1 MKILSAL
8 IILFS
13 FQVASAQSEID
24 KAIADY
30 KKVSGENKSESQK
43 LDELNSSQP
52 TNPDDTKPK
61 TEVAPATPEASK
73 KVDTKKEEPKTV
85 MVEKNATKLSKE
97 ETEILK
103 RNFNNLVRPLKDRP
117 DLITDSAN
125 KVYDPAPTHYKKSPL
140 QKEESVREA
149 FQLERDSQLILHQ
162 YISYKDAFTVQI
174 CFTNG
179 LTLTFDDTV
188 ETTIQA
194 AIADDQDYI
203 GAVVAENKRG
213 AYIHLKQPVPDGS
226 YWETAVRLVRKSD
239 DKTYLINVL
248 ARSCPKGELNPFPR
262 VIYLKDKDN
271 SQPVISKKNNILT
284 PQDTILTKS
293 LGFPKTNT
301 KRIRFY
307 DMVASSGSDWVVFG
321 IEIQVPNGSKEIK
334 DLSKL
339 QFSFLDNFQIN
350 GISSKV
356 EFLPTPSEV
365 RTSYV
370 GVSTLRFKA
379 TVNISKQYIMNDR
392 YLHFMLVDT
401 DEKTY
406 QYTRIDV
413 LPYFKSLIKRGMD
426 L

>member
-1 MKILSAL
+1 MKILSTL

-13 FQVASAQSEID
+13 FQIASAQTDID

-30 KKVSGENKSESQK
+30 KKVSTEQNKSEKSESEK
-43 LDELNSSQP
+43 LDELNNTSKSP
-52 TNPDDTKPK
+52 EAST
-61 TEVAPATPEASK
+61 PATPS
-73 KVDTKKEEPKTV
+73 TKPTTEDQKTV
-85 MVEKNATKLSKE
+85 MVEKNVSKLTKQ

-103 RNFNNLVRPLKDRP
+103 RRFNDLVKPVKDRP
-117 DLITDSAN
+117 DLSTEAGN
-125 KVYDPAPTHYKKSPL
+125 KVYDPAPLHYKKTTL
-140 QKEESVREA
+140 QREESVRES

-162 YISYKDAFTVQI
+162 YISYKDAFNVQI

-194 AIADDQDYI
+194 AIADDTDYL
-203 GAVVAENKRG
+203 GAIVAENKRG

-239 DKTYLINVL
+239 DKTYLINVI
-248 ARSCPKGELNPFPR
+248 ARSCPKSELNPFPR

-271 SQPVISKKNNILT
+271 SQPVIGKKNSIQT
-284 PQDTILTKS
+284 PQDTILNKS
-293 LGFPKTNT
+293 LGFPKTNS

-307 DMVASSGSDWVVFG
+307 DMVASSGSEWVVFG

-339 QFSFLDNFQIN
+339 QFQFLDNFQIN
-350 GISSKV
+350 SIGSKV
-356 EFLPTPSEV
+356 EFLPIPSES
-365 RTSYV
+365 RTKYV

-413 LPYFKSLIKRGMD
+413 LPYFQSLIKRGMD